1 MGLFWKNRRSTK
13 NSADNNINISTS
25 TDIMFNIGKDL
36 GEIKTSVD
44 RNNKKLDRVY
54 SIINDHSKRIER
66 LENKRNNKG
75 NKFFKNKNNKKF

>member
-1 MGLFWKNRRSTK
+1 MGLFWKSRRSTK

-54 SIINDHSKRIER
+54 LIINDHAKRIER
-66 LENKRNNKG
+66 LEQKKG

>member
-1 MGLFWKNRRSTK
+1 MGLFWKSRRSTK

-44 RNNKKLDRVY
+44 RNNKKLDKVY
-54 SIINDHSKRIER
+54 LIINDHTKRIER
-66 LENKRNNKG
+66 LENRRSS
-75 NKFFKNKNNKKF
+75 KFFKNKNNKKF

>member
-25 TDIMFNIGKDL
+25 TDIMFSIGKDL

-54 SIINDHSKRIER
+54 LIINDHSKRIER
-66 LENKRNNKG
+66 LENKRNNK
-75 NKFFKNKNNKKF
+75 FFKNKKNKNF

>member
-1 MGLFWKNRRSTK
+1 MGLFWKSRRSTK

-44 RNNKKLDRVY
+44 RNNKKLDKVY
-54 SIINDHSKRIER
+54 LIINDHTKRIER
-66 LENKRNNKG
+66 LEQKRKNN
-75 NKFFKNKNNKKF
+75 FFKNKNNKKF

>member
-1 MGLFWKNRRSTK
+1 MGLFWKSRRSTK
-13 NSADNNINISTS
+13 NSSDNNINITTS

-44 RNNKKLDRVY
+44 RNNKKLDKVY
-54 SIINDHSKRIER
+54 IIINDHTKRIEK
-66 LENKRNNKG
+66 LEQKRG

>member
-1 MGLFWKNRRSTK
+1 MGLFWKSRRSTK
-13 NSADNNINISTS
+13 NSSDNNINISTS

-54 SIINDHSKRIER
+54 LIINDHTKRIER
-66 LENKRNNKG
+66 LEQKRN
-75 NKFFKNKNNKKF
+75 NKFFKNKKSKNF

>member
-1 MGLFWKNRRSTK
+1 MGLFWKTRRSTK
-13 NSADNNINISTS
+13 NSADNDINISTS

-54 SIINDHSKRIER
+54 LIINDHAKRIER
-66 LENKRNNKG
+66 LENKRNNK
-75 NKFFKNKNNKKF
+75 FFKNKKNKIF

>member
-1 MGLFWKNRRSTK
+1 MGLFWKTRRSTK

-54 SIINDHSKRIER
+54 LIINDHTKRIER
-66 LENKRNNKG
+66 LENRRS
-75 NKFFKNKNNKKF
+75 NKFFKNKKNKNF

>member
-1 MGLFWKNRRSTK
+1 MGLFWKSRRSTK

-54 SIINDHSKRIER
+54 LIINDHTKRIER
-66 LENKRNNKG
+66 LENSRNNKRNN
-75 NKFFKNKNNKKF
+75 FFKNKKNKNF

>member
-1 MGLFWKNRRSTK
+1 MGLFWKSRRSTK
-13 NSADNNINISTS
+13 NSSDNNINISTS

-44 RNNKKLDRVY
+44 RNNKKLDRGDLR
-54 SIINDHSKRIER
+54 INDHTKRIER
-66 LENKRNNKG
+66 LEQKRS

>member
-1 MGLFWKNRRSTK
+1 MGLFWKSRRNTK

-44 RNNKKLDRVY
+44 RNNKKLDKVY
-54 SIINDHSKRIER
+54 LIINDHTKRIER
-66 LENKRNNKG
+66 LEQKRS
-75 NKFFKNKNNKKF
+75 NKFFKTKNNKKF

>member
-1 MGLFWKNRRSTK
+1 MGLFWKSRRSTK
-13 NSADNNINISTS
+13 NSSDNNINISTS

-44 RNNKKLDRVY
+44 RNNKKLDKVY
-54 SIINDHSKRIER
+54 LIINDHTKRIER
-66 LENKRNNKG
+66 LEQRRN

>member
-1 MGLFWKNRRSTK
+1 MGLFWKSRRSTK

-44 RNNKKLDRVY
+44 RNNKKLDKVY
-54 SIINDHSKRIER
+54 LIINDHTKRIEK
-66 LENKRNNKG
+66 LEQKRS
-75 NKFFKNKNNKKF
+75 NKFFKYKNNKKF